1 MVNAERLRL
10 HEAGAGGVL
19 WRRWGLYLSGRQWGN
34 GAGIGASRQ
43 AGWTG
48 TAGLL
53 PLLFRSISAG
63 GLRTRGRGAI
73 TSAAAGQRTGAA
85 R

>member
-10 HEAGAGGVL
+10 DEADAGGVR
-19 WRRWGLYLSGRQWGN
+19 WRRWGPYLGERRWGN
-34 GAGIGASRQ
+34 GAGAGASRQ

-53 PLLFRSISAG
+53 RLLFRGISAE

-73 TSAAAGQRTGAA
+73 TSAAAGQRAGAA